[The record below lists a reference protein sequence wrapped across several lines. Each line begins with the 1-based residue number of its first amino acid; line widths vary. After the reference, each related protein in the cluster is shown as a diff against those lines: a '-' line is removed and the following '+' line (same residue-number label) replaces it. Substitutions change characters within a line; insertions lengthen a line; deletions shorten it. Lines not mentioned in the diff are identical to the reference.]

1 MPLIPSNYINNWFK
15 VQDIDLPKNYFL
27 LQSMVSKLNAPA
39 SKKDLIQGHAGVHAM
54 KTGQTE
60 WITTLSSPVLIIN
73 QDPKPNPIKASDIF
87 DLFLV
92 KYQKLYNYFKTVYH
106 PNIPKDGDELYLR
119 TKDLLQSASFNI
131 NADGVDLSLVFLN
144 KYTQMFTLVQADPIA
159 QPPQVAKEDKTQQE
173 STVLKSDPPKKEKNV
188 ESNYVNFIAR
198 KARFYDVK
206 FYIPEDNIEFIVQ
219 SGSINVAIDY
229 NKLFFINS
237 NTSTP
242 FYEPKGYSM
251 NGSVELIIPADLWPK
266 LLTPTSNDNDQ
277 VLPGQ
282 SLLRLFTKNV
292 NCSIILGDGR
302 RFDIGLVTLT
312 SELSLELQSGGLGIM
327 KVKFETFAAN
337 F

>member
-27 LQSMVSKLNAPA
+27 LQSMVTKLNAPA
-39 SKKDLIQGHAGVHAM
+39 TKKELIQGHAGVHAM

-92 KYQKLYNYFKTVYH
+92 KYKKLYNYFKTVYH
-106 PNIPKDGDELYLR
+106 PNIPEDGDELFLR

-131 NADGVDLSLVFLN
+131 NADGVDMSLVFLN

-159 QPPQVAKEDKTQQE
+159 QPQNKNQSQQE
-173 STVLKSDPPKKEKNV
+173 SSILKSNTPKKQNNV
-188 ESNYVNFIAR
+188 KPNYINFIAR

-219 SGSINVAIDY
+219 SGSINVTIDY

-237 NTSTP
+237 NTSSP

-251 NGSVELIIPADLWPK
+251 NGSVELIIPADLWPA
-266 LLTPTSNDNDQ
+266 LLTPTSNNNDQ

-302 RFDIGLVTLT
+302 RFDVGLVTLT
-312 SELSLELQSGGLGIM
+312 SELSLELQSGGLGLM

>member
-27 LQSMVSKLNAPA
+27 LQSMVSKLNATA
-39 SKKDLIQGHAGVHAM
+39 TKKELIQGHAGVHAM

-92 KYQKLYNYFKTVYH
+92 KYNKLYNYFKTVYH
-106 PNIPKDGDELYLR
+106 PNIPQDGDELFLR

-131 NADGVDLSLVFLN
+131 NADGVDMSLVFLN
-144 KYTQMFTLVQADPIA
+144 KYTQMFTLVQADPA
-159 QPPQVAKEDKTQQE
+159 KKPEVAKEDKTQQE
-173 STVLKSDPPKKEKNV
+173 STVLQSDPPEKQKDA
-188 ESNYVNFIAR
+188 EPNYINFIAR

-206 FYIPEDNIEFIVQ
+206 FYIPEDNIEFVVQ
-219 SGSINVAIDY
+219 SGSINLTIDY

-237 NTSTP
+237 NTSIP

-251 NGSVELIIPADLWPK
+251 NGSVELIIPADLWPA
-266 LLTPTSNDNDQ
+266 LLTPTSNNNDQ

-292 NCSIILGDGR
+292 NCSIVLGDGR
-302 RFDIGLVTLT
+302 HFDVGLVTLT
-312 SELSLELQSGGLGIM
+312 SELSLELQSGGLGLM

>member
-39 SKKDLIQGHAGVHAM
+39 TKKELIQGHAGVHAM
-54 KTGQTE
+54 KTGETA
-60 WITTLSSPVLIIN
+60 WTTTLSSPVLIIN
-73 QDPKPNPIKASDIF
+73 QDPKPNPIQASDIF

-92 KYQKLYNYFKTVYH
+92 KYQKLYKYFKNVYH
-106 PNIPKDGDELYLR
+106 PNIPKDGNELFLR
-119 TKDLLQSASFNI
+119 TKDLLQSASFTI
-131 NADGVDLSLVFLN
+131 GADGVDMSLVFLN

-159 QPPQVAKEDKTQQE
+159 QPQTKNKNQTQQG
-173 STVLKSDPPKKEKNV
+173 SSILKSDPPKKQNNV
-188 ESNYVNFIAR
+188 KPNYINFIAR

-206 FYIPEDNIEFIVQ
+206 FYIPGDNIEFIVQ
-219 SGSINVAIDY
+219 SGSINVTIDY

-251 NGSVELIIPADLWPK
+251 NGSVELIIPADLWPT
-266 LLTPTSNDNDQ
+266 LLTPTSNNNDQ

-302 RFDIGLVTLT
+302 RFDVGLVTLT